1 MLVACLGSISVLM
14 RLAPEK
20 KRKNEKDKNKNN
32 NKMEKKAKQESGKL
46 AENKMAAE

>member
-20 KRKNEKDKNKNN
+20 KRNKNK
-32 NKMEKKAKQESGKL
+32 KEKKAKQESGKL

>member
-20 KRKNEKDKNKNN
+20 KRNKNN
-32 NKMEKKAKQESGKL
+32 NKNKKEKKAKQESGKL

>member
-20 KRKNEKDKNKNN
+20 KRKNEKDKYKNK
-32 NKMEKKAKQESGKL
+32 KEKKPKQESGKL

>member
-20 KRKNEKDKNKNN
+20 KRKNEKDKNKN
-32 NKMEKKAKQESGKL
+32 KKEKKAKQESGKL